1 MKTKILFLAP
11 YFGLKEIAMSVSS
24 EYKDFQIDVYQGN
37 YEQGPKILKQV
48 NINEKYDVIITRGGT
63 AEICRTITQTPIV
76 EIYINAFDILRI
88 LKLSQ
93 GYNGKKIF
101 LSYPNI
107 FKSFKQ
113 LSELLGYSIESKC
126 YLEHKDIRDLIK
138 ELKQENYELIIGDNL
153 VYETA
158 QEFGINSILITSGIE
173 AVKSAIDEAVRL
185 CNALSNKKDLKYEAI
200 EYSHYKKREKN
211 NINDFI
217 KILDSDEIS
226 PSFVHTVFPQTI
238 LSQISYLSNTPLP
251 TIITGEDGMCKN
263 DVGYLCT
270 YYGPQKRKSLMCISC
285 HSIPEHYNYDS
296 LYGLIIDNFKD
307 EGGTLFLEDI
317 DTLCKEGQKKI
328 ANILKKLDKNNTI
341 KIIASCELP
350 VEICVSSGKLLRQL
364 RSIMDEVR
372 IELKPLKNYSNEI
385 SNMVSMY
392 LAKLDLRCASQ
403 VVGIKEDGIKLLSD
417 YTWPENV
424 RQFTRVVN
432 QLALKCNNSYI
443 NVDEVKAALK
453 VEIENHKN
461 ASLVPID
468 LNGSLKEIET
478 RIIKYVMEQEGMN
491 QVKVEKRLKISHS
504 TLWRKLK

>member
-1 MKTKILFLAP
+1 MKMKILFLAP
-11 YFGLKEIAMSVSS
+11 YFGLKEIAMSVSD
-24 EYKDFQIDVYQGN
+24 EYKNFQIDVYQGN
-37 YEQGPKILKQV
+37 YEKGPKILKQV
-48 NINEKYDVIITRGGT
+48 NVNEKYDVIITRGGT
-63 AEICRTITQTPIV
+63 AEICRTITKTPIV
-76 EIYINAFDILRI
+76 EIHINAFDILRI

-93 GYNGKKIF
+93 GYKGKKIF

-126 YLEHKDIRDLIK
+126 YFEHKDIRDLVK

-173 AVKSAIDEAVRL
+173 AVKSAIDEAARL
-185 CNALSNKKDLKYEAI
+185 CNALSNNKELKSETVDYA
-200 EYSHYKKREKN
+200 HYKKTKKN
-211 NINDFI
+211 NIDDFI
-217 KILDSDEIS
+217 KILNSDEIS

-263 DVGYLCT
+263 DIGYLCT
-270 YYGPQKRKSLMCISC
+270 YFGPQKRKSLIRISC
-285 HSIPEHYNYDS
+285 HSIPEYYSYDS
-296 LYGLIIDNFKD
+296 LYRIIIDNFEN

-328 ANILKKLDKNNTI
+328 ADILKKLDKNNNI

-364 RSIMDEVR
+364 RSIIDEVR
-372 IELKPLKNYSNEI
+372 IEIKPFKNYSNEI
-385 SNMVSMY
+385 SNMISMY
-392 LAKLDLRCASQ
+392 LAKLDLRCSSQ

-417 YTWPENV
+417 YTWPENI
-424 RQFTRVVN
+424 RQFMRVVN
-432 QLALKCNNSYI
+432 QLTLKCNGSYI
-443 NVDEVKAALK
+443 SASEVKAALK
-453 VEIENHKN
+453 VEIENHKS

-468 LNGSLKEIET
+468 ISGSLKEIET
-478 RIIKYVMEQEGMN
+478 RIIKHVMEQEGMN